1 MIHFDFIVSDEEGET
16 IFTAISEAINHCQE
30 RADFGKFIYREG
42 YLKHMAYL
50 QALKAKMTNSKVS

>member
-1 MIHFDFIVSDEEGET
+1 MSDEEGET